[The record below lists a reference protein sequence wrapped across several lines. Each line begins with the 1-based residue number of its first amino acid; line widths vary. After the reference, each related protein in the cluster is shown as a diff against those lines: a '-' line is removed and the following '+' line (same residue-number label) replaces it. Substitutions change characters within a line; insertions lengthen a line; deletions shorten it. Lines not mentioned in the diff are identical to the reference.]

1 MEDIMDSMDKE
12 NPEQRSDISPLD
24 IAIAEACA
32 KSLAANR
39 DRIGGEYINPL
50 SWILADLE

>member
-1 MEDIMDSMDKE
+1 MDSMDKE